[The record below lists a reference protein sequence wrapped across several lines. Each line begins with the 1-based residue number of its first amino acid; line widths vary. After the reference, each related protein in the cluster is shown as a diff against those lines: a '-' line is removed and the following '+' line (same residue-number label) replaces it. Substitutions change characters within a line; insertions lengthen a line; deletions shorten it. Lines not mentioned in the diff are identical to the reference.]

1 MGNFLD
7 ELQKRNEERRIAGL
21 KREIRSLEAEIET
34 YEAAREKV
42 RSAKNNCHAETDR
55 WQETVGKLEQ
65 KEVRQAGIFEGEMA
79 NALETYIHDAGEENR
94 TAITE
99 AATLIMDLGR
109 QIDKIN
115 DKISSLNSSISYKR
129 SLI

>member
-7 ELQKRNEERRIAGL
+7 EIQKRNEERRIAGI

-34 YEAAREKV
+34 YEAARGKV
-42 RSAKNNCHAETDR
+42 QSAKNNCNAETDR
-55 WQETVGKLEQ
+55 WQETVEKLEQ

-79 NALETYIHDAGEENR
+79 NALETYLHDAGEESN

-99 AATLIMDLGR
+99 ATTLITDLGR